1 MNAYKQLSKYITFSL
16 GDVIAITGNE
26 STSTSLITRWLK
38 KRYVERIRKDLYT
51 CIDLTTGDIIANKYQ
66 IASAINDESYVSHH
80 TAFEFYG
87 MANQVYNTV
96 YVSSEKRFNTF
107 DFRGNTYKYI
117 SSAFNDGVIQVK
129 NIEGIRLTDK
139 ERTFVDSINLVSKVG
154 GIEELINIT
163 KTVEDLD
170 TDKLLNYME
179 LYNKKV
185 LYQKVGY
192 FLENYYVGEMLGT
205 EFFETCRIKSG
216 DSVRYLVQGRD
227 GKLQAKWNL
236 IIPKEYIPRIDEVEM
251 PDEYI

>member
-1 MNAYKQLSKYITFSL
+1 MKAYEQLSKCKTFSL

-38 KRYVERIRKDLYT
+38 KKYVVRIRKDLYT
-51 CIDLTTGDIIANKYQ
+51 YIDLTTGDIIANKYQ
-66 IASAINDESYVSHH
+66 IASAINDNSYVSHH

-87 MANQVYNTV
+87 MVNQVYNTA

-107 DFRGNTYKYI
+107 EFMGTNYKCI
-117 SSAFNDGVIQVK
+117 SSAFKDGVIQVK
-129 NIEGIRLTDK
+129 NIEGIRVTDK
-139 ERTFVDSINLVSKVG
+139 ERTFVDSVNLVSKVG

-163 KTVEDLD
+163 KTIEDLD
-170 TDKLLNYME
+170 ADKLLNYME
-179 LYNKKV
+179 WYNKKI

-192 FLENYYVGEMLGT
+192 FLENYYIGQRLET
-205 EFFETCRIKSG
+205 DFFETCHVKSG

-227 GKLQAKWNL
+227 GKFNAKWNL
-236 IIPKEYIPRIDEVEM
+236 IIPDEFIPRINEEVG